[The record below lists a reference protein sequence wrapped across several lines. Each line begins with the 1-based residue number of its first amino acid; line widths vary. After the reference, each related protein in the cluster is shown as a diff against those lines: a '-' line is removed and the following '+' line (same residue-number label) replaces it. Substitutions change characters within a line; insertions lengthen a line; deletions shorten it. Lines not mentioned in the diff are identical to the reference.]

1 VSQTVLL
8 GQIEHETNTFSS
20 LSTGMAE
27 FADAS
32 LHYGDAVV
40 EDLAGTNTAV
50 GGFLRVADEEDWDVV
65 PTVAADATPGGIVT
79 ADARSTLLEE
89 VLAGIEETDP
99 DGVLLALHGAMVSEA
114 DLDGAERRSASD
126 RIRSGDGDGYILER
140 VRHAVGEDVPVM
152 ASLDLHGN
160 ISDRMAE
167 AADGLFGYDTY
178 PHVDIG
184 DTGETAARA
193 MAATLAGDLDPEIVI
208 ERAPLLPPLP
218 ELRTE
223 EEPMRSLLAAAADAE
238 DESVPDVSV
247 FGGFAYADV
256 DHAGFSVVGVA
267 DRSRADEV
275 RVTCRTLADEAN
287 ERRAEF
293 DRAYT
298 SVADAAAAAADWDD
312 DDPLLL
318 ADISDNPGGGSAQDG
333 TVLLAALLEAGVED
347 AAVATIYDP
356 AAVEAAVAA
365 GVGETVSVSLGGHTE
380 ANGDPLDV
388 TGRVRLLSDGTYR
401 NQGPMSTGLT
411 VSFGRTALLE
421 VGGVDVLVGS
431 HRQQPYDPE
440 AFRSQGITPEREGV
454 LVLKSTV
461 HYRAGFEPLVGAI
474 REVAT
479 PGLCSPDLSAFEYE
493 HVPRPIY
500 PLDDD
505 A

>member
-1 VSQTVLL
+1 MSHTVLI

-20 LSTGMAE
+20 LPTGMAE

-32 LHYGDAVV
+32 LHYG
-40 EDLAGTNTAV
+40 EDVIADLTGTNTAV
-50 GGFLRVADEEDWDVV
+50 GGFLRVADDEGWDVV
-65 PTVAADATPGGIVT
+65 PTVAADATPGGTVT
-79 ADARSTLLEE
+79 ADARSTLLEA
-89 VLAGIEETDP
+89 VLTGIEESNP

-114 DLDGAERRSASD
+114 AR
-126 RIRSGDGDGYILER
+126 DGDGYVLER
-140 VRHAVGEDVPVM
+140 VSRAVGDDVPVM
-152 ASLDLHGN
+152 ASLDLHAN
-160 ISDRMAE
+160 VSDRMADH
-167 AADGLFGYDTY
+167 ADGLFGYRTY

-184 DTGETAARA
+184 DTGERAARA
-193 MAATLAGDLDPEIVI
+193 MAATLDGDLDPEVVV

-218 ELRTE
+218 ELRTAA
-223 EEPMRSLLAAAADAE
+223 EPMRSLLAAAADAE
-238 DESVPDVSV
+238 EEDVSV

-267 DRSRADEV
+267 DRERAEAV
-275 RVTCRTLADEAN
+275 RAACRDVADEAYD
-287 ERRAEF
+287 RRGAF
-293 DRAYT
+293 DRDYT
-298 SVADAAAAAADWDD
+298 SVGDAAAEAAAWDG

-333 TVLLAALLEAGVED
+333 TVLLEALLEAGVED
-347 AAVATIYDP
+347 AALATMYDP
-356 AAVEAAVAA
+356 AAVEAAAAA
-365 GVGETVSVSLGGHTE
+365 GVGEEVSVSLGGHTE

-401 NQGPMSTGLT
+401 NRGPMSTGLE

-421 VGGVDVLVGS
+421 VDGVDVLVGS

-440 AFRSQGITPEREGV
+440 AFRSQGITPERERV

-461 HYRAGFEPLVGAI
+461 HYRAAFEPLVGGI

-479 PGLCSPDLSAFEYE
+479 PGLCSPDLSGFAYE